1 MLIDDFSFGGYGKVN
16 NELIEFMNNFRL
28 KYGIL
33 LDPIYTSKLV
43 YGVLNLITNNFF
55 KPNSKILMIHT
66 GGHQA
71 IFPMNKFLKNKN
83 LTTIN
88 Y

>member
-1 MLIDDFSFGGYGKVN
+1 MKKLPEFSNALANRTSDK
-16 NELIEFMNNFRL
+16 
-28 KYGIL
+28 KYDIS

-66 GGHQA
+66 GGHQG
-71 IFPMNKFLKNKN
+71 ILPMNKYLKDKN

-88 Y
+88 YK